1 MERLL
6 DVKVTAELLG
16 IKPVT
21 LRLWISQKKVP
32 YYKVGKSIK
41 FKPSEIETWINATR
55 VEPDPDRVD
64 KQVDSILGI
73 RYEKE
78 RRQSDLKHQVQKEGA
93 NGPV

>member
-6 DVKVTAELLG
+6 DVNQTAELLG

-21 LRLWISQKKVP
+21 LRLWISQKRIP

-41 FKPSEIETWINATR
+41 FKPSEIETWINARR
-55 VEPDPDRVD
+55 VAPDPDRVD

-73 RYEKE
+73 RYEKG
-78 RRQSDLKHQVQKEGA
+78 RRHSDLIQSNKEVKDGS
-93 NGPV
+93 V

>member
-55 VEPDPDRVD
+55 VDPDSDRVD
-64 KQVDSILGI
+64 KKVDSILGI
-73 RYEKE
+73 RYGKG
-78 RRQSDLKHQVQKEGA
+78 RRHSDLNQSQKG
-93 NGPV
+93 GV

>member
-6 DVKVTAELLG
+6 DVKLTAELLG

-64 KQVDSILGI
+64 KQVASPDVI
-73 RYEKE
+73 RYEKG
-78 RRQSDLKHQVQKEGA
+78 RRHSDLNQSQKG
-93 NGPV
+93 GV

>member
-64 KQVDSILGI
+64 KQIASTDVI
-73 RYEKE
+73 RYGKE
-78 RRQSDLKHQVQKEGA
+78 RRHSDLNQSQKG
-93 NGPV
+93 GV